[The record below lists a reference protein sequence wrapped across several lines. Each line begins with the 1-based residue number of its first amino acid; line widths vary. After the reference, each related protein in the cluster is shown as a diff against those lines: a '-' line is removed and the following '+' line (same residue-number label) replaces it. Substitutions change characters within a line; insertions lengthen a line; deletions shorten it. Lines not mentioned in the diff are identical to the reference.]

1 MLFSLANAA
10 LQYTYIAAREDS
22 QCQLKKFRKMPS
34 YPWNPE
40 YSRKKGGGFHSPS
53 QFARQNLF
61 CVLWGDEYVC
71 DVPYK
76 VRRNYLDTLVLFR
89 IVDGGMFFEY
99 REKSFTATSG
109 DVVFLDARFP
119 HYYRALGPLRLQT
132 YMITGNCSQAYFDM
146 LYRQHGV
153 HFLNR
158 AKTSFYLIIFRMR
171 FPAIFRTITSFL
183 FSFTIS

>member
-1 MLFSLANAA
+1 MS
-10 LQYTYIAAREDS
+10 IE
-22 QCQLKKFRKMPS
+22 KFRKMPII
-34 YPWNPE
+34 PVGTRNTPE
-40 YSRKKGGGFHSPS
+40 KKAAGFTRRNIR
-53 QFARQNLF
+53 FARRNLF

-89 IVDGGMFFEY
+89 IVDGGMFSNTVKNPLPPLPAMLYFSMHGS
-99 REKSFTATSG
+99 RIITGHS
-109 DVVFLDARFP
+109 
-119 HYYRALGPLRLQT
+119 GPLRLQT

-153 HFLNR
+153 HFFKPCQNLF
-158 AKTSFYLIIFRMR
+158 FYLIIFRMR